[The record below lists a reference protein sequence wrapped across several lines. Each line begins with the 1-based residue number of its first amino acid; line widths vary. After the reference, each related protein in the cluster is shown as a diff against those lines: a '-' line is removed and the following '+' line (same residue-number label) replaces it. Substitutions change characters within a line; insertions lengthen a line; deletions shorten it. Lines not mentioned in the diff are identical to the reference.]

1 MSAVWVVRTPEGEAI
16 GAGIERRYERYG
28 VEYGD
33 GPFAALDNARRTLND
48 YVHRQLRY
56 AAEKADDVQYECEG
70 YTLTRETLLA
80 PEQAAVIAAAVALH
94 RASVVERISVDD
106 VQAKL
111 AALFAA
117 VEAMPDTLRAQG
129 GE

>member
-1 MSAVWVVRTPEGEAI
+1 MVRTPEGKAL

-48 YVHRQLRY
+48 YVHRQLGY

-70 YTLTRETLLA
+70 YTLTRETLLTPA
-80 PEQAAVIAAAVALH
+80 QAAVIAAAKAY
-94 RASVVERISVDD
+94 VDARVKDQLGPSECDAAD
-106 VQAKL
+106 VLL
-111 AALFAA
+111 AA
-117 VEAMPDTLRAQG
+117 VTTLRAQEG
-129 GE
+129 AR